1 MERFSVPPQ
10 LNIDFYCQHAEHLCA
25 SYQALFNRPL
35 LTDPYDGLKT
45 YALFEADFALLSHGI
60 QADPIFNFANRA
72 ALDLFEYSWDEF
84 IQLPSR
90 LSAKPLA
97 REARQQ
103 LLETV
108 NRQGYID
115 NYSGIRVSASG
126 KEFMIENAVVW
137 NIVDKQGVY
146 CGQAARIDLL

>member
-1 MERFSVPPQ
+1 MIPF
-10 LNIDFYCQHAEHLCA
+10 IDTPFYHRHAALLCD
-25 SYQALFNRPL
+25 SYQSLLNKPL
-35 LTDPYDGLKT
+35 LPTGDCD
-45 YALFEADFALLSHGI
+45 ASIADLFEADFALLSHGI
-60 QADPIFNFANRA
+60 EADPIFNFGNRA
-72 ALDLFEYSWDEF
+72 ALNLFEYSWDEF

-103 LLETV
+103 LLDTV
-108 NRQGYID
+108 DRQGYID

-126 KEFMIENAVVW
+126 KEFMIENGVVW

-146 CGQAARIDLL
+146 CGQAARIALV

>member
-1 MERFSVPPQ
+1 MSSF
-10 LNIDFYCQHAEHLCA
+10 IDTPFYHRHAALLCA
-25 SYQALFNRPL
+25 SYQSLFNKPL
-35 LTDPYDGLKT
+35 LPVGDCDAGI
-45 YALFEADFALLSHGI
+45 ADLFEADFALLSHGTES
-60 QADPIFNFANRA
+60 DPIFNFGNRA
-72 ALDLFEYSWDEF
+72 ALNLFEYSWDAF

-90 LSAKPLA
+90 LSAKPLE

-103 LLETV
+103 LLDTV

-137 NIVDKQGVY
+137 NIVDEQGIY
-146 CGQAARIDLL
+146 CGQAARIDLP

>member
-1 MERFSVPPQ
+1 MV
-10 LNIDFYCQHAEHLCA
+10 
-25 SYQALFNRPL
+25 
-35 LTDPYDGLKT
+35 
-45 YALFEADFALLSHGI
+45 LS
-60 QADPIFNFANRA
+60 ADPIFNFGNRA
-72 ALDLFEYSWDEF
+72 ALNLFEYSWDEF

-103 LLETV
+103 LLDTV

-146 CGQAARIDLL
+146 CGQAARIALV

>member
-1 MERFSVPPQ
+1 MACHLTPSQ
-10 LNIDFYCQHAEHLCA
+10 LEADVYYQHAEHLCA
-25 SYQALFNRPL
+25 SYQALFNEPL
-35 LTDPYDGLKT
+35 LTGPHGVSKI
-45 YALFEADFALLSHGI
+45 YALFEADFTLLSHGI
-60 QADPIFNFANRA
+60 QADPIFNFGNRA
-72 ALDLFEYSWDEF
+72 ALNLFEYSWDAF

-90 LSAKPLA
+90 LSAKPLE

-103 LLETV
+103 LLDTV

-137 NIVDKQGVY
+137 NIVDEQGVC
-146 CGQAARIDLL
+146 CGQAARIDLP